1 MNGLFS
7 GGLYGVVTIVG
18 PILLLAALAFAML
31 RNRKRTPAD
40 RRRTE
45 QATRELREQLSDEDR
60 ARDRNP

>member
-1 MNGLFS
+1 MNELFS

-18 PILLLAALAFAML
+18 PILLLAALAFAIL

-40 RRRTE
+40 RQRTE